1 MNREIEYI
9 TNVTASTVLD
19 ETGVWRYNGHLPD
32 ADEIV
37 IRQITYNSTNAFN
50 PIWNIWAN
58 LGSTTQIVGTVCAS
72 IGFTSCP
79 GTRIHLRTP
88 PSQCEFQLRS
98 TMGLT
103 TTGANLDF
111 VAINFDLIK
120 YRK

>member
-9 TNVTASTVLD
+9 TNVTASAILD
-19 ETGVWRYNGHLPD
+19 TTAQWSYSGQLPA
-32 ADEIV
+32 ADEMV
-37 IRQITYNSTNAFN
+37 IRQITYNSSNAFH
-50 PIWNIWAN
+50 PIWNVWTN
-58 LGSTTQIVGTVCAS
+58 LGSTSQIVGSVCAN
-72 IGFTSCP
+72 IGFVSCP
-79 GTRIHLRTP
+79 GTRIYLRTQ

-98 TMGLT
+98 VLGLV